1 LTLKN
6 FLITLFNHERYQT
19 TTTLLAVSAI
29 IWFIGCPARTKS
41 LIDPTK
47 QIGRQELQLEIEQLL
62 QKAELGFGNIER
74 QEKIRELLFQ
84 QSLIAVGTGTFNPSA
99 FMLTIGS
106 ILGLGATIDNV
117 RKRKEIKKLTPP
129 PKPADDS

>member
-1 LTLKN
+1 
-6 FLITLFNHERYQT
+6 
-19 TTTLLAVSAI
+19 LAVSAI

-84 QSLIAVGTGTFNPSA
+84 QSLIAV
-99 FMLTIGS
+99 MLTIGS